1 MNTTDKIFLRKVDFV
16 IVKYIIAK
24 IILANK
30 KFLSTLTRMAKK
42 NRILVLLTNEESG
55 YSYVRWVD
63 PRKNQTKLAFKK
75 FDPYL
80 RKHALFKQK
89 KLVNS

>member
-1 MNTTDKIFLRKVDFV
+1 MANVANKIIFLLQIK
-16 IVKYIIAK
+16 KYVFMEK
-24 IILANK
+24 C
-30 KFLSTLTRMAKK
+30 MAKK
-42 NRILVLLTNEESG
+42 NRTLVLLTNEESG

-63 PRKNQTKLAFKK
+63 PRKNQTKLEFKK

-89 KLVNS
+89 KLVNK

>member
-1 MNTTDKIFLRKVDFV
+1 MVLK
-16 IVKYIIAK
+16 K

-30 KFLSTLTRMAKK
+30 KIHSTVMRMAKK
-42 NRILVLLTNEESG
+42 NRTLVLLTNEESG

-80 RKHALFKQK
+80 RKHALNKQK

>member
-1 MNTTDKIFLRKVDFV
+1 MT
-16 IVKYIIAK
+16 K

-30 KFLSTLTRMAKK
+30 KNHPTYIHMAKK
-42 NRILVLLTNEESG
+42 NRTLVLLTNEESG

-63 PRKNQTKLAFKK
+63 PRKNQTKLTFRK

>member
-1 MNTTDKIFLRKVDFV
+1 
-16 IVKYIIAK
+16 
-24 IILANK
+24 
-30 KFLSTLTRMAKK
+30 MAKK
-42 NRILVLLTNEESG
+42 DRTLVLLTNEESG

-63 PRKNQTKLAFKK
+63 PRRNQTKLSFKK

-80 RKHALFKQK
+80 RKHAVFKQK

>member
-1 MNTTDKIFLRKVDFV
+1 MQIKKV
-16 IVKYIIAK
+16 YIYK
-24 IILANK
+24 
-30 KFLSTLTRMAKK
+30 SYMAKK
-42 NRILVLLTNEESG
+42 SRTLVLLTNEESG

-63 PRKNQTKLAFKK
+63 PRRNQTKLAFKK

>member
-1 MNTTDKIFLRKVDFV
+1 MSIVFQTKNLQIIFSVL
-16 IVKYIIAK
+16 IYQIYYC
-24 IILANK
+24 
-30 KFLSTLTRMAKK
+30 MAKK
-42 NRILVLLTNEESG
+42 NRTLVLLTNEESG

>member
-1 MNTTDKIFLRKVDFV
+1 
-16 IVKYIIAK
+16 
-24 IILANK
+24 
-30 KFLSTLTRMAKK
+30 MAKK
-42 NRILVLLTNEESG
+42 NRILVLLTNDESG

-63 PRKNQTKLAFKK
+63 PRRNQTKLAFKK

-89 KLVNS
+89 KLVNN

>member
-1 MNTTDKIFLRKVDFV
+1 MTQ
-16 IVKYIIAK
+16 VKY
-24 IILANK
+24 NC
-30 KFLSTLTRMAKK
+30 MAKK

-89 KLVNS
+89 KLVYN